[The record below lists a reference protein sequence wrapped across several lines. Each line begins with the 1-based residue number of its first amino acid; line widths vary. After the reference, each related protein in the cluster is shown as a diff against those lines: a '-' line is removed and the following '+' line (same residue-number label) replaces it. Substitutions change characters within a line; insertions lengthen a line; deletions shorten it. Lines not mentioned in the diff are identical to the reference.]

1 MIFEIF
7 HYKREQKKPKKTP
20 KKQKNKKK
28 QNKKNKQSK
37 PLIAALE
44 EVVKISGIIFESHQR
59 GSLVYTSSYQMEA
72 LNLKSFKPLFL
83 KRFCLDNNCGL
94 LNIRIF
100 RTTFY
105 KSTFQQLKA
114 AKISAN

>member
-7 HYKREQKKPKKTP
+7 HYKREQKKPKKP
-20 KKQKNKKK
+20 QKNKRTKK
-28 QNKKNKQSK
+28 KNKKNKQSK

-83 KRFCLDNNCGL
+83 KRFCLGNNCGL